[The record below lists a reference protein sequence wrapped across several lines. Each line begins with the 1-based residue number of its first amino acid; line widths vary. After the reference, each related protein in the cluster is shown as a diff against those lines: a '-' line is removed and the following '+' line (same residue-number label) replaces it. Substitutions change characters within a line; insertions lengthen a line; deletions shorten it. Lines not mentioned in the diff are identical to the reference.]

1 MNLKKY
7 IALPAILV
15 GAFILEGVLS
25 LQFANSLFT
34 DKHLFIPHFLLVML
48 TIMTCFYKR
57 NTTLVYAFILGIL
70 FDIYYTGIMGI
81 YFAIF
86 PFTVYITDKF
96 MKVLQNNVFL
106 VGLIAIFNVILT
118 ESLVYAFYY
127 LIGSTTMSIPIF
139 IDQRLWTTILFNLAF
154 FLIVF
159 YPFRLFLSRLIKSEQ

>member
-1 MNLKKY
+1 MNVKKN
-7 IALPAILV
+7 IALPAIMV
-15 GAFILEGVLS
+15 GTFILEGVIS
-25 LQFANSLFT
+25 LQFGNGLFN

-57 NTTLVYAFILGIL
+57 NTTLAYAFILGLL
-70 FDIYYTGIMGI
+70 FDIYYTGVMGI

-96 MKVLQNNVFL
+96 MKVLQNNIFL
-106 VGLIAIFNVILT
+106 VGLITVFNIILT

-127 LIGSTTMSIPIF
+127 LIGSTTMTIPVF

-154 FLIVF
+154 FLVIF
-159 YPFRLFLSRLIKSEQ
+159 FPFRLFLDRLVKSE

>member
-1 MNLKKY
+1 MNLKKN
-7 IALPAILV
+7 IALPAIMV
-15 GAFILEGVLS
+15 GSFILEGVFS
-25 LQFANSLFT
+25 LQFANGLFN

-57 NTTLVYAFILGIL
+57 NTTLVYAFILGLL
-70 FDIYYTGIMGI
+70 FDIYYTGVMGI

-96 MKVLQNNVFL
+96 MKILQNNVFL

-127 LIGSTTMSIPIF
+127 LIGSTTMSITVF

-154 FLIVF
+154 FLVVF
-159 YPFRLFLSRLIKSEQ
+159 YPFRLFLNRLVKSE

>member
-1 MNLKKY
+1 MNVKKN
-7 IALPAILV
+7 IALPAIMV
-15 GAFILEGVLS
+15 GTFILEGVFS
-25 LQFANSLFT
+25 LQFGNGLFN

-57 NTTLVYAFILGIL
+57 NTTLVYAFILGLL
-70 FDIYYTGIMGI
+70 FDIYYTGVMGI

-96 MKVLQNNVFL
+96 MKVLQNNIFL
-106 VGLIAIFNVILT
+106 VGLITIFNVILT

-127 LIGSTTMSIPIF
+127 LIGSTTMSIPVF

-154 FLIVF
+154 FLVIF
-159 YPFRLFLSRLIKSEQ
+159 FPFRLFLDRLAKSE